1 MPERQFTERLLGPE
15 QLEPS
20 DPRLE
25 VVGACN
31 PGAVEY
37 GSGVALMVR
46 VVERPV
52 EQGDGYLPAP
62 RYTPDGQLEID
73 WLPEDDVDAE
83 SDPRCY
89 TIKSTGQLR
98 LRFVS
103 HLRVFFS
110 PDGRHL
116 DPTQDDQVGPRLMP
130 TGAYETYGIED
141 PRITPIAGTSY
152 MTVVAVS
159 PHGVS
164 SALLSTTDF
173 NVFTR
178 HGLIFC
184 PDNKDVLLFP
194 EKAAGDYIALHRPMP
209 SMPFGSPEM
218 WIARSADLVHWGA
231 HRQLFGGQADG
242 PFRDRVGGSTPPI
255 LTDRGFLTL
264 FHGSDKPAGKA
275 GVGKYT
281 SGAMLLDATNPER
294 IVGMSRGQVL
304 EPVEDFERKGFVDN
318 VVFPSGAVRRGAS
331 LYVYYG
337 AADQC
342 CGVTAFDLEELLD
355 SCERV

>member
-1 MPERQFTERLLGPE
+1 MLQRQFTERLLGPE

-25 VVGACN
+25 VVGAFN
-31 PGAVEY
+31 PGAVEF
-37 GSGVALMVR
+37 GGGVALLVR

-52 EQGDGYLPAP
+52 EQGDGYVPSP
-62 RYTPDGQLEID
+62 RYSGDGQLEID
-73 WLPEDDVDAE
+73 WLPEDDVDAL
-83 SDPRCY
+83 SDPRVY
-89 TIKSTGQLR
+89 TVKSTGRLR

-110 PDGRHL
+110 PDGRSL
-116 DPTQDDQVGPRLMP
+116 DLEDASQVGPQLMP
-130 TGAYETYGIED
+130 TGAYEAYGIED
-141 PRITPIAGTSY
+141 ARVTPINGTSY
-152 MTVVAVS
+152 VTMVVVS
-159 PHGVS
+159 PQGVS
-164 SALLSTTDF
+164 TALLSTTDF

-178 HGLIFC
+178 HGIVFC

-209 SMPFGSPEM
+209 SMPFSPPQM
-218 WIARSADLVHWGA
+218 WVSRSPDLVHWGA
-231 HRQLFGGQADG
+231 HRQVFGGDPEG

-264 FHGSDKPAGKA
+264 FHGSDKAAGAK
-275 GVGKYT
+275 GVGVYRT
-281 SGAMLLDATNPER
+281 GAMLMDSTNPER
-294 IVGMSRGQVL
+294 IVGLSPGPVL
-304 EPVEDFERKGFVDN
+304 APEQDFERKGFVDN
-318 VVFPSGAVRRGAS
+318 VVFPTGAVRRGAS

-342 CGVTAFDLEELLD
+342 CGVTSFDLEELLD
-355 SCERV
+355 ACERV